1 MANRKKLDVNG
12 NVTLT
17 EKQRQALVDSALKHT
32 DRVNS
37 QRVTYP
43 KKGVKLSLPDLK
55 ALGFTDVHEMFVIED
70 DDIQGYRG
78 RRRKGK
84 GKRRD
89 RDQGQGQNRGK
100 GGGSRGGGGG
110 GKSLP
115 NPDEVA
121 DEVERHLA
129 DVPLAGMDDE
139 NLAVGEQNF
148 ENLDESKADFFD
160 RAIAAIV
167 RRHHLMFCIEVS
179 PEGLARIAKHNPDY
193 TAHVS
198 AANNR
203 QQAVGFLVHKRLRV
217 LKVTEYSSVAKVFGI
232 PDLRSAF
239 RLDLE
244 DTKTGIKFS
253 VVVVHMKSMRGGE
266 AKTSPVRTQQSIEL
280 VRCLGNGAGAAV
292 PLPAYGKLRVFAW
305 FNNPK
310 LGRKL
315 TDHALLRITIRLDKV
330 TCTKDGL
337 ILIAGDWNSKL
348 DTAKDLQP
356 LYDAGWLLAYKND
369 GTGTQIMGPSRLDGF
384 VGNGDNDHSCGG
396 GNEGDPHGPFSNDPS
411 ESPAVD
417 MS

>member
-1 MANRKKLDVNG
+1 MANRKKLDANG

-17 EKQRQALVDSALKHT
+17 DKQREWLVADALKHT
-32 DRVNS
+32 DRVNLT
-37 QRVTYP
+37 RPTYP
-43 KKGVKLSLPDLK
+43 KKDEKLTLDALK
-55 ALGFTDVHEMFVIED
+55 DLGFTDVHQMFVIDE

-78 RRRKGK
+78 RRRKG
-84 GKRRD
+84 GKKNRD
-89 RDQGQGQNRGK
+89 RGQNQNSGGK
-100 GGGSRGGGGG
+100 GGGQSRGGGG

-115 NPDEVA
+115 DPDEVA
-121 DEVERHLA
+121 EEVERHLA
-129 DVPLAGMDDE
+129 DIPLAGMDDAD
-139 NLAVGEQNF
+139 LALGEQNF
-148 ENLDESKADFFD
+148 ENLDETKADFFE
-160 RAIAAIV
+160 RAIKAIV
-167 RRHHLMFCIEVS
+167 TRHHLMFCIEVS
-179 PEGLARIAKHNPDY
+179 PGGLETIAKANPDY
-193 TAHVS
+193 TAKVS

-203 QQAVGFLVHKRLRV
+203 QQAVGFLVHKRLRI

-232 PDLRSAF
+232 PDLRSAY

-266 AKTSPVRTQQSIEL
+266 GKTAPVRTQQSIEL
-280 VRCLGNGAGAAV
+280 VRCLGTGAGSAV

-315 TDHALLRITIRLDKV
+315 TDHALLRITVRLDKV
-330 TCTKDGL
+330 TCTNNGL

-369 GTGTQIMGPSRLDGF
+369 HTGTQIMGPSRLDGF

-396 GNEGDPHGPFSNDPS
+396 GNNGDAHGEFSNDPTDN
-411 ESPAVD
+411 PAVD